1 MKRLAILVAVFVSLS
16 LVASNAQSPVP
27 NINPLV
33 GQWKPNLDKSTYF
46 PGPRPAPG
54 GGGRNYI
61 DRGNGLI
68 AEVRLNVGATGA
80 PALGNVWSG
89 KFDGTATPVYGQ
101 GALLTFL
108 EAGTKSMA
116 TRSYRV
122 VDAST
127 LEATNRNG
135 MVVANTATLAVAKDG
150 KTMTE
155 TVKNFNM
162 QGQQVGM
169 NVIVYDRQ

>member
-1 MKRLAILVAVFVSLS
+1 MKRLAILVAVLVSLS
-16 LVASNAQSPVP
+16 VLAPHAQSPVA
-27 NINPLV
+27 NINALI
-33 GQWKPNLDKSTYF
+33 GQWKPNLERSTYF

-89 KFDGTATPVYGQ
+89 KFDGAATPVYAQ
-101 GALLTFL
+101 GALLAFL
-108 EAGTKSMA
+108 ETGMKPMP
-116 TRSYRV
+116 TRSYKV

-127 LEATNRNG
+127 LEATNKTG
-135 MVVANTATLAVAKDG
+135 MLVNNTATLVVARDG